1 MESKAKIAG
10 HAIHPMMI
18 VFPLGLLAMAVVF
31 DVITVA
37 THISKFSEAA
47 FFMIGAGIATGLLA
61 AVFGLIDWTAIPKGT
76 RAKRV
81 GLWHAI
87 GNVVVLALFAG
98 SFLLRWS
105 SPSAPPITAMMLSL
119 AGVGIAMITGW
130 LGGELV
136 ERLGMGVDPHANLNA
151 PSSLKTVS

>member
-10 HAIHPMMI
+10 HAIHPMLI

-31 DVITVA
+31 DVTSVA
-37 THISKFSEAA
+37 SHISKFSEAA
-47 FFMIGAGIATGLLA
+47 FYMIGAGIATGLLA
-61 AVFGLIDWTAIPKGT
+61 AVFGLIDWTAIPAAT

-87 GNVVVLALFAG
+87 GNVVVLALFGG
-98 SFLLRWS
+98 SFLLRWNS
-105 SPSAPPITAMMLSL
+105 TSAPPIVAMMLSL
-119 AGVGIAMITGW
+119 AGVGLAMITAW